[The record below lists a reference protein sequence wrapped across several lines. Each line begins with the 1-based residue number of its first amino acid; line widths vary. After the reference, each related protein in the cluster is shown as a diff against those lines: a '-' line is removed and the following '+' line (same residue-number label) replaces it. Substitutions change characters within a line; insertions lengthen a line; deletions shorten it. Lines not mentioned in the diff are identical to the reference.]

1 MDSAL
6 CSRKNHSIRPG
17 HDQSSKLETLTR
29 DQPMK
34 RVRVGIA
41 GFGTVGR
48 ATAAIISAHAEL
60 IAQRSGIRLE
70 VTSVCR
76 RSGVKR
82 EDLPAGARSV
92 SDWNQLVSAPDVDV
106 VVETMG
112 GTDEARQL
120 VLASLKQG
128 KPVVTANKN
137 LVATH
142 GDELFALAASRNLP
156 IGFEASVAGGIPIL
170 RVIHESTAGDRL
182 RAVHGI
188 LNGTSNYILTQM
200 ESRGMEFDVALQEAQ
215 AAGYAEADPSFDID
229 GLDARDKL
237 CILARMAFGGRL
249 NVSTIPTY
257 GIRQVRAIDVHSAN
271 RLDSTIRLVGS
282 AESTE
287 NGIEISVRPWMVSR
301 RSMLAKVEGVNNA
314 VFLVG
319 DKIGMQMFYGRG
331 AGGDAT
337 GAAVVSDL
345 IEIARDLAAGQIS
358 AKKVSGFLDSH
369 QLVLCETPRPVSW
382 YLRITVKDQRGI
394 VARVAE
400 VIARHDINIDSLE
413 QQPHLPKDRVSFVIT
428 VEPVS
433 EPTIRRAVDAI
444 NAFEFMVEPVLLL
457 RIE

>member
-1 MDSAL
+1 MN
-6 CSRKNHSIRPG
+6 RI
-17 HDQSSKLETLTR
+17 
-29 DQPMK
+29 
-34 RVRVGIA
+34 RVGIA

-48 ATAAIISAHAEL
+48 ATAEIISAHADL

-70 VTSVCR
+70 VIAVCR
-76 RSGVKR
+76 RSGVR
-82 EDLPAGARSV
+82 TEDIPAGARAV
-92 SDWNQLVSAPDVDV
+92 SDWKQLVAASDIDVI
-106 VVETMG
+106 VETMG
-112 GTDEARQL
+112 GTDEARHL
-120 VLASLKQG
+120 VLATLKQG

-142 GDELFALAASRNLP
+142 GDELFALAASQNIP

-182 RAVHGI
+182 HAVYGV

-200 ESRGMEFDVALQEAQ
+200 ESRGIEFEVALEEAQ
-215 AAGYAEADPSFDID
+215 KAGYAEADPTFDID

-249 NVSTIPTY
+249 KVSMIHTC
-257 GIRQVRAIDVHSAN
+257 GIRQIRSIDVHAAN
-271 RLDSTIRLVGS
+271 RLHSTIRLVGS
-282 AESTE
+282 AENTE
-287 NGIEISVRPWMVSR
+287 SGIELSVRPWMVSR

-345 IEIARDLAAGQIS
+345 IEIARDLAAGQMS
-358 AKKVSGFLDSH
+358 AKKISGFLDARD
-369 QLVLCETPRPVSW
+369 LELCVTPRPVSW
-382 YLRITVKDQRGI
+382 YLRLTVKDQRGI

-413 QQPHLPKDRVSFVIT
+413 QEPHMPKDRVSFVIT

-433 EPTIRRAVDAI
+433 EPTIRAAVDAI
-444 NAFEFMVEPVLLL
+444 NTFEFMVEPVLRL
-457 RIE
+457 RVE

>member
-1 MDSAL
+1 M
-6 CSRKNHSIRPG
+6 N
-17 HDQSSKLETLTR
+17 
-29 DQPMK
+29 

-48 ATAAIISAHAEL
+48 ATAAIISAHADL
-60 IAQRSGIRLE
+60 IAQRSGVRLV

-76 RSGVKR
+76 RSSVKT
-82 EDLPAGARSV
+82 EDIPVGARAV
-92 SDWNQLVSAPDVDV
+92 SDWNELVSADDVDV

-120 VLASLKQG
+120 MLASLNQG

-142 GDELFALAASRNLP
+142 GDELFALAAARNLP

-200 ESRGMEFDVALQEAQ
+200 ESRGIEFDVALHEAKQ
-215 AAGYAEADPSFDID
+215 AGYAEADPSFDID

-249 NVSTIPTY
+249 DVSRIPTY
-257 GIRQVRAIDVHSAN
+257 GIRRVRAIDVHSAN

-282 AESTE
+282 AESTQS
-287 NGIEISVRPWMVSR
+287 GTEISVRPWMVNR
-301 RSMLAKVEGVNNA
+301 HSMLAKVEGVNNA

-319 DKIGMQMFYGRG
+319 DKIGTQMFYGRG

-358 AKKVSGFLDSH
+358 AKKISGFLDSH
-369 QLVLCETPRPVSW
+369 ELAISQTPRPVSW
-382 YLRITVKDQRGI
+382 YLRLTVKDQRGI

-400 VIARHDINIDSLE
+400 VIAQHDINIDSLE

-428 VEPVS
+428 IEPVS
-433 EPTIRRAVDAI
+433 EPTVRHAVDAI